1 MQTPMKYSLFY
12 PSFKLR
18 LLPQMLGIACLGAM
32 VAGSYGILHDQVTYS
47 ISSEYFTKMKFDQFH
62 DANLG
67 LPPRILVSEIGFLA
81 TWWVGFF
88 SAWFIARVAVPAWP
102 PAVAMRKCLA
112 GFSIMLMLA
121 FIAAL
126 IGYGMGV
133 FHSNDDA
140 YWNEYC
146 QALGITD
153 IPAFVRVAY
162 IHNASYLGGLAGLV
176 VAICFLL
183 RQKKIESSDGNK
195 TARVL

>member
-1 MQTPMKYSLFY
+1 
-12 PSFKLR
+12 
-18 LLPQMLGIACLGAM
+18 MLGIACLGAM
-32 VAGSYGILHDQVTYS
+32 LAGSYGIFHDQVTYS

-62 DANLG
+62 NANFG

-88 SAWFIARVAVPAWP
+88 SAWFLARIAVPAWP

-121 FIAAL
+121 FMAAL
-126 IGYGMGV
+126 IGYVMGV
-133 FHSNDDA
+133 FHSNDYA
-140 YWNEYC
+140 HWQEYC

-183 RQKKIESSDGNK
+183 RQKKIKSDGNK
-195 TARVL
+195 TARTP